1 MANSS
6 RVAEIFQQASVAFG
20 RLAQLTIDLKLAQI
34 QQADAEQKENE
45 RWTNTEIEQL
55 KEAVARFGNDLGKIA
70 EAIETKT
77 LAQIKQKIKTKALQ
91 EAGLNEANP
100 PEAEKTNE
108 EHTSV
113 SEPPTIS
120 QTPVLER
127 GRRKQN
133 LDGVS
138 EDVSNTKH
146 PRLNEF
152 LDISVPTDVKRDKPV
167 VERSAS
173 LDLPSVADVKNDGT
187 FFKRQVRPTPSS
199 LPVGPSCGPPPN
211 LKPASEA
218 LKAVVNRP
226 VPLLPK
232 PSLRFDPT
240 PTMSDLSG
248 SKYDYEDSEDGED
261 PDEYEDFDDDDDAGI
276 ESTQNE
282 SED

>member
-91 EAGLNEANP
+91 EAGLNEVNP

-108 EHTSV
+108 EQTSV

-120 QTPVLER
+120 QTPV
-127 GRRKQN
+127 
-133 LDGVS
+133 
-138 EDVSNTKH
+138 H

-152 LDISVPTDVKRDKPV
+152 LDIAVPTDVKRDKPV
-167 VERSAS
+167 VERSTS
-173 LDLPSVADVKNDGT
+173 LDLPSVADVKNDGA
-187 FFKRQVRPTPSS
+187 FFKRQVRPAPSS

-240 PTMSDLSG
+240 PAMSDPSG

-276 ESTQNE
+276 ENTQNE
-282 SED
+282 SEDD